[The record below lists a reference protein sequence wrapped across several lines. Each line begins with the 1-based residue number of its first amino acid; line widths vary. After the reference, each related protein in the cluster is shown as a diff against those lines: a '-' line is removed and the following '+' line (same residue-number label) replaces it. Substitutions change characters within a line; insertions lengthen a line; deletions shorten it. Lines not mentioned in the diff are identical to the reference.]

1 MAINKKLIH
10 FKNKENFNNEVA
22 NGNILDTSIV
32 FIQDTKEIY
41 THGQF
46 YDGSKVDLSDIEASI
61 QNILNTKQDNISDLE
76 AIRSGAALG
85 ATSIQPSDLANVAKT
100 GSYDDLINKP
110 TIPSAVTESTVS
122 GWGFTKNTGTVT
134 GVKVNGSTKNPSSGI
149 VDLGTVITAVDS
161 SMSSTSKNPVQNKI
175 IKSYIDSNCN
185 IPTETAT
192 ASSKS
197 LTANKY
203 YRWINTPTSI
213 TVTLAT
219 PSNTSILNNYMFEF
233 TASSSGCTLSV
244 PSTIK
249 WINGTAPSIE
259 AGKTYQISII
269 NNLATVAKF
278 S

>member
-1 MAINKKLIH
+1 MSSRKIKDAKDLSTNELIYFKGHAKATYMSDGTTVEDAINNIEGTGGGGNL
-10 FKNKENFNNEVA
+10 NVQSDWNET
-22 NGNILDTSIV
+22 DT
-32 FIQDTKEIY
+32 T
-41 THGQF
+41 
-46 YDGSKVDLSDIEASI
+46 SDAYI
-61 QNILNTKQDNISDLE
+61 K
-76 AIRSGAALG
+76 
-85 ATSIQPSDLANVAKT
+85 
-100 GSYDDLINKP
+100 NKP

-161 SMSSTSKNPVQNKI
+161 SMSSTSTNSVQNKV

-185 IPTETAT
+185 IPTETTT

-203 YRWINTPTSI
+203 CRWTNTPTSI
-213 TVTLAT
+213 TITLAT
-219 PSNTSILNNYMFEF
+219 PSNTSIVNNYMFEF

-249 WINGTAPSIE
+249 WINGTVPSIE

-269 NNLATVAKF
+269 NNLATIAKF

>member
-1 MAINKKLIH
+1 MSSRKIKDAK
-10 FKNKENFNNEVA
+10 
-22 NGNILDTSIV
+22 
-32 FIQDTKEIY
+32 
-41 THGQF
+41 
-46 YDGSKVDLSDIEASI
+46 DLSTNELIYFKSHAKATYMSDGTTVEDVIN
-61 QNILNTKQDNISDLE
+61 NIN
-76 AIRSGAALG
+76 
-85 ATSIQPSDLANVAKT
+85 
-100 GSYDDLINKP
+100 
-110 TIPSAVTESTVS
+110 VS
-122 GWGFTKNTGTVT
+122 GGTSVT
-134 GVKVNGSTKNPSSGI
+134 I
-149 VDLGTVITAVDS
+149 DS
-161 SMSSTSKNPVQNKI
+161 SMSSTSTNPVQNNV

-185 IPTETAT
+185 IPTETTT

-203 YRWINTPTSI
+203 CKWTNTPTSI
-213 TVTLAT
+213 TITLAT
-219 PSNTSILNNYMFEF
+219 PSDTSIVNNYMFEF

>member
-1 MAINKKLIH
+1 MSSRKIKDAK
-10 FKNKENFNNEVA
+10 
-22 NGNILDTSIV
+22 
-32 FIQDTKEIY
+32 
-41 THGQF
+41 
-46 YDGSKVDLSDIEASI
+46 DLSTNELIYFKGHAKATYMSDGTTVEDVIN
-61 QNILNTKQDNISDLE
+61 NIN
-76 AIRSGAALG
+76 
-85 ATSIQPSDLANVAKT
+85 
-100 GSYDDLINKP
+100 
-110 TIPSAVTESTVS
+110 VS
-122 GWGFTKNTGTVT
+122 GGTSVT
-134 GVKVNGSTKNPSSGI
+134 I
-149 VDLGTVITAVDS
+149 DS
-161 SMSSTSKNPVQNKI
+161 SMSSTSTNPVQNNV

-185 IPTETAT
+185 IPTETTT

-203 YRWINTPTSI
+203 CKWTNTPTSI
-213 TVTLAT
+213 TITLAT

>member
-1 MAINKKLIH
+1 MATRKIKDAKDLSTDELIYFKGHAKATYMSDGTTVEDAINNI
-10 FKNKENFNNEVA
+10 EV
-22 NGNILDTSIV
+22 
-32 FIQDTKEIY
+32 
-41 THGQF
+41 
-46 YDGSKVDLSDIEASI
+46 
-61 QNILNTKQDNISDLE
+61 
-76 AIRSGAALG
+76 
-85 ATSIQPSDLANVAKT
+85 T
-100 GSYDDLINKP
+100 GG
-110 TIPSAVTESTVS
+110 AVTESTVS

-134 GVKVNGSTKNPSSGI
+134 GVKVNGSTQNPSSGI

-161 SMSSTSKNPVQNKI
+161 SMSSTSTNPVQNKV

-185 IPTETAT
+185 IPTETTT

-203 YRWINTPTSI
+203 CKWTNTPTSI
-213 TVTLAT
+213 TITLAT
-219 PSNTSILNNYMFEF
+219 PSNTSIVNNYMFEF

-249 WINGTAPSIE
+249 WINGTVPSIE

-269 NNLATVAKF
+269 NNLATIAKF

>member
-1 MAINKKLIH
+1 MSSRKIKDAKDLSTNELIYFKSHAKATYMSDGRTVEDAINSSGGSS
-10 FKNKENFNNEVA
+10 
-22 NGNILDTSIV
+22 NGGTLA
-32 FIQDTKEIY
+32 
-41 THGQF
+41 
-46 YDGSKVDLSDIEASI
+46 DLSEYAKKAELS
-61 QNILNTKQDNISDLE
+61 TV
-76 AIRSGAALG
+76 
-85 ATSIQPSDLANVAKT
+85 ATS
-100 GSYDDLINKP
+100 GSYNDLTNKP
-110 TIPSAVTESTVS
+110 TIDT
-122 GWGFTKNTGTVT
+122 
-134 GVKVNGSTKNPSSGI
+134 
-149 VDLGTVITAVDS
+149 
-161 SMSSTSKNPVQNKI
+161 SMSSTSTNSVQNKI

-185 IPTETAT
+185 IPTETTT

-203 YRWINTPTSI
+203 CRWTNTPTSI
-213 TVTLAT
+213 TITLAT